1 MKYVIDTSALINI
14 VLKFYKKDPNLINR
28 LLEECTLPDLIFY
41 EIGSYLRKY
50 KEIKKVSNNEIK
62 EMAELFNYIIEKA
75 KIEEIRL
82 NYEIL
87 DLSIKENLSYYDA
100 VYLYLAKKY
109 NLILISDDRDLI
121 KEGAISSDNLLR
133 NFK

>member
-14 VLKFYKKDPNLINR
+14 VLKFYKKDLNLINR
-28 LLEECTLPDLIFY
+28 LIEECMLPDLIFY

-62 EMAELFNYIIEKA
+62 EITELFNYTIGKA
-75 KIEEIRL
+75 KIEEVRL

-109 NLILISDDRDLI
+109 NLILISDDEDLI

>member
-1 MKYVIDTSALINI
+1 MKYVIDASALINI
-14 VLKFYKKDPNLINR
+14 ILKLYKKDLNFINELI
-28 LLEECTLPDLIFY
+28 EESIFPDLIFY

-50 KEIKKVSNNEIK
+50 KEIKKVPNNGIK
-62 EMAELFNYIIEKA
+62 EMTELFNYIIEKSNI
-75 KIEEIRL
+75 KEVRL

-109 NLILISDDRDLI
+109 NLILISDDEDLI

-133 NFK
+133 N